1 MTRNN
6 NYVKIHSRNEGEIF
20 IIKDIK
26 NKSEFENLVEK
37 IKTCLDWYRKR
48 NFDDKVYKLY
58 LANGERI
65 NVIFPKQTIAHLLG
79 IKTEYLKST
88 KLLKGKSSYEI
99 LEEICADPYKI
110 CKLVSDGHL
119 TYSSFISPYADDKA
133 DNFMNNC
140 GINDINSIEFI
151 CSYIKEYSFITGKQQ
166 LEGDYYICY
175 GKTDGLLILGL
186 KKEGRYYQPMTNRII
201 DLNDKES
208 KEFLGQLLT
217 NQHITTLSTIML
229 GNEYGESKKIFYNNE
244 EKIKKVKTLNAYS
257 EEYDATV
264 EVGKDYMFIL
274 EKFSKLYN
282 FSKELDDILTFIS
295 NTMQNKCPVNLSKLQ
310 EKNVTLSESMISMIN
325 AYNLSL
331 EKELTSE
338 GANIYAKKTKEE
350 RDKLREEFIKIQTE
364 LAAAIS
370 VNEKLVQEN
379 KKLQEDNQRLQEENK
394 AYGDRET
401 RIIKILTRENDVN
414 DEQNH

>member
-1 MTRNN
+1 
-6 NYVKIHSRNEGEIF
+6 
-20 IIKDIK
+20 
-26 NKSEFENLVEK
+26 
-37 IKTCLDWYRKR
+37 
-48 NFDDKVYKLY
+48 
-58 LANGERI
+58 
-65 NVIFPKQTIAHLLG
+65 
-79 IKTEYLKST
+79 
-88 KLLKGKSSYEI
+88 
-99 LEEICADPYKI
+99 
-110 CKLVSDGHL
+110 
-119 TYSSFISPYADDKA
+119 
-133 DNFMNNC
+133 
-140 GINDINSIEFI
+140 
-151 CSYIKEYSFITGKQQ
+151 
-166 LEGDYYICY
+166 
-175 GKTDGLLILGL
+175 
-186 KKEGRYYQPMTNRII
+186 
-201 DLNDKES
+201 
-208 KEFLGQLLT
+208 
-217 NQHITTLSTIML
+217 ML

-244 EKIKKVKTLNAYS
+244 EKIKKVKALNAYS

>member
-6 NYVKIHSRNEGEIF
+6 NYVRIHSRNEGEIF

-79 IKTEYLKST
+79 IKT
-88 KLLKGKSSYEI
+88 
-99 LEEICADPYKI
+99 DPYKI

-186 KKEGRYYQPMTNRII
+186 KKEGIYYQPMTNRII

-338 GANIYAKKTKEE
+338 GANIYAKKLK
-350 RDKLREEFIKIQTE
+350 KN
-364 LAAAIS
+364 AINY
-370 VNEKLVQEN
+370 VKNL
-379 KKLQEDNQRLQEENK
+379 
-394 AYGDRET
+394 
-401 RIIKILTRENDVN
+401 
-414 DEQNH
+414 

>member
-1 MTRNN
+1 M
-6 NYVKIHSRNEGEIF
+6 
-20 IIKDIK
+20 
-26 NKSEFENLVEK
+26 
-37 IKTCLDWYRKR
+37 
-48 NFDDKVYKLY
+48 
-58 LANGERI
+58 
-65 NVIFPKQTIAHLLG
+65 G
-79 IKTEYLKST
+79 IKTEYSKST

-244 EKIKKVKTLNAYS
+244 EKIKKVKALNAYS

-338 GANIYAKKTKEE
+338 GANIYAKKAKEE

-364 LAAAIS
+364 LAAAIN

>member
-1 MTRNN
+1 M
-6 NYVKIHSRNEGEIF
+6 KKEIR
-20 IIKDIK
+20 

-110 CKLVSDGHL
+110 CKLVSEGHL
-119 TYSSFISPYADDKA
+119 AYSTFISPYADDKV
-133 DNFMNNC
+133 DNFMDNC
-140 GINDINSIEFI
+140 GISDINSIEFI

-175 GKTDGLLILGL
+175 RKTDGLLILGL
-186 KKEGRYYQPMTNRII
+186 KKEGNYYQPMTNRIV

-217 NQHITTLSTIML
+217 NQHITMLSTIML
-229 GNEYGESKKIFYNNE
+229 GNEYGESRKVFYNNE
-244 EKIKKVKTLNAYS
+244 EKAKKVKTLNAYK

-264 EVGKDYMFIL
+264 EVGRDYMFVL
-274 EKFSKLYN
+274 EKFSKLYT

-295 NTMQNKCPVNLSKLQ
+295 NAMQNKCPVNLVELQ
-310 EKNVTLSESMISMIN
+310 EKNVNLSESMIDMIN

-331 EKELTSE
+331 EKELTSA
-338 GANIYAKKTKEE
+338 GANIYVKKVKKE
-350 RDKLREEFIKIQTE
+350 RDELREEFTKIQTE
-364 LAAAIS
+364 LAAAIIA
-370 VNEKLVQEN
+370 NEKLVQEN
-379 KKLQEDNQRLQEENK
+379 LLLQEENQRLK
-394 AYGDRET
+394 KENNDYVDRET
-401 RIIKILTRENDVN
+401 RIIRILTKENEVN

>member
-1 MTRNN
+1 M
-6 NYVKIHSRNEGEIF
+6 
-20 IIKDIK
+20 
-26 NKSEFENLVEK
+26 
-37 IKTCLDWYRKR
+37 
-48 NFDDKVYKLY
+48 
-58 LANGERI
+58 
-65 NVIFPKQTIAHLLG
+65 G
-79 IKTEYLKST
+79 IKTEYSKST

-166 LEGDYYICY
+166 LEGDYYIYY

-186 KKEGRYYQPMTNRII
+186 KKEGIYYQPMTNRII

-282 FSKELDDILTFIS
+282 FSKELDDISTFIS